1 MVDGLDEQWQ
11 ADLVDVQRLASEN
24 NGYRYWLTA
33 IDILS
38 RYAWIVPIK
47 DKTGMDVVRAF
58 QKIFREGR
66 QPRVL
71 QTDEGTEFLNHQFQG
86 FLNSQNI
93 RHFVV
98 YSDPKA
104 QIIEQFHRTIKNR
117 LWRYFYLRGNE
128 RYLEVLPELVRG
140 YNAAYHRT
148 IGRSPDSVTME
159 NAQEVWHTLYDD
171 EMTTRQRSIPF
182 KFKVGDRVRISKVAR
197 VFKKGYLPNW
207 TEEVFVVAE
216 RMKGMPKRYKL
227 KEWDGELIQGSFYER
242 ELQRVTTQDTFR
254 IEAILDRRGRG
265 ARKEVLVKW
274 RGWPDKYNSWIL
286 EKEMTE

>member
-1 MVDGLDEQWQ
+1 MVDGWDEQWQ

-33 IDILS
+33 IDIVS

-66 QPRVL
+66 QPRAL
-71 QTDEGTEFLNHQFQG
+71 ETDEGTEFLNHQFQG

-104 QIIEQFHRTIKNR
+104 QIIERFHRTIKNR

-140 YNAAYHRT
+140 HNAAYHRT
-148 IGRSPDSVTME
+148 IGRSPDSVPME
-159 NAQEVWHTLYDD
+159 NAQEVCVRRRD
-171 EMTTRQRSIPF
+171 EDEI

-197 VFKKGYLPNW
+197 VQEG
-207 TEEVFVVAE
+207 VFA
-216 RMKGMPKRYKL
+216 
-227 KEWDGELIQGSFYER
+227 Q
-242 ELQRVTTQDTFR
+242 
-254 IEAILDRRGRG
+254 LDRRGVRG
-265 ARKEVLVKW
+265 GRAHEGVTQKERRNRMTSCLPISLTRLNEIIKASQ
-274 RGWPDKYNSWIL
+274 DSWVHL
-286 EKEMTE
+286 CEDCNMLSTEVTKNQTCGV